1 MTALAPHLSTF
12 LRERLPETR
21 GASIHTCDSYAYAF
35 KLLLEFAS
43 KRLRKTPSAIELEA
57 LDATLILAFL
67 KHLEEKRGCSPS
79 TRNARLAAI
88 RSFMRYA
95 ELCVPSLIE
104 QSRRVLAIP
113 TKRTDTKLVR
123 HLTQQEMDAVLRAP
137 DVKQRDGIRD
147 RAMIHLAFAAGL
159 RATEL
164 VTLPLAQVTMT
175 GVPSVRVIGKGRK
188 ERALPLW
195 KAAADDLRAWLA
207 VRGNPP
213 ASELFTNARGQAMT
227 RSGFEYVLAKHVEA
241 ATAGC
246 PSLAKKTVSPHVLRH
261 TCAMTILRATGDIRK
276 VSLWLGHSDI
286 KTTQMYLRADPDE
299 KLEAITKVADPKLA
313 RGRFRAPDKLIAS
326 LLPPR

>member
-21 GASIHTCDSYAYAF
+21 GASVHTCDSYAYAF

-43 KRLRKTPSAIELEA
+43 KRLRKTPSGIELEA

-67 KHLEEKRGCSPS
+67 KHLEEKRECSAS

-95 ELCVPSLIE
+95 ELRVPSIIE

-113 TKRTDTKLVR
+113 MKRTDTKLVR
-123 HLTQQEMDAVLRAP
+123 HLSHGEMEAILRAP

-147 RAMIHLAFAAGL
+147 RAMLHLAFAAGL

-164 VTLPLAQVTMT
+164 VTLPLVQVTMT

-195 KAAADDLRAWLA
+195 KAAADDLRGWLA
-207 VRGNPP
+207 VRGNAWTP
-213 ASELFTNARGQAMT
+213 ELFTNARGRAMT

-241 ATAGC
+241 ATATC
-246 PSLAKKTVSPHVLRH
+246 PSLATKAISPHVLRH

-276 VSLWLGHSDI
+276 VSLWLGHADI
-286 KTTQMYLRADPDE
+286 KTTQMYLRADPAE
-299 KLEAITKVADPKLA
+299 KLEAITKVAEPHLA

-326 LLPPR
+326 LMPRR

>member
-1 MTALAPHLSTF
+1 VTALAPHLSTF
-12 LRERLPETR
+12 LRERLPEAR
-21 GASIHTCDSYAYAF
+21 GASVHTCDSYAYAF
-35 KLLLEFAS
+35 KLLLEFAA

-57 LDATLILAFL
+57 IDAALVLAFL
-67 KHLEEKRGCSPS
+67 KHIEEKRGCSAS

-95 ELCVPSLIE
+95 ELRVPSLIE

-113 TKRTDTKLVR
+113 MKRTDTKLVR
-123 HLTQQEMDAVLRAP
+123 HLSQGEMEAILRAP
-137 DVKQRDGIRD
+137 DVSQRDGIRD
-147 RAMIHLAFAAGL
+147 RAMLHLAFAAGL

-175 GVPSVRVIGKGRK
+175 GVPSIRVIGKGRK

-195 KAAADDLRAWLA
+195 KAAADDLRAWIV
-207 VRGNPP
+207 VRGNAPTP
-213 ASELFTNARGQAMT
+213 ELFTNARGQAMT

-241 ATAGC
+241 ATTTC
-246 PSLAKKTVSPHVLRH
+246 PSLASKTVSPHVLRH

-276 VSLWLGHSDI
+276 VSLWLGHADI
-286 KTTQMYLRADPDE
+286 KTTQMYLRADPAE
-299 KLEAITKVADPKLA
+299 KLEAIAKVAEPQLA

-326 LLPPR
+326 LMPRR